1 MGNSSS
7 HFAEF
12 EPKKSSVQLA
22 HDVVLRAAAKD
33 DIEALV
39 AIEDQVRGGDAELRR
54 RGFFNKF
61 ERSSANP
68 ERSQIVLAEL
78 SQEIVGYAEVA
89 WLDSDGGVAPAGYY
103 LVGCTL
109 LPQWRRR
116 GIGRKLTAKRLKW
129 VSERSDAAWYF
140 ANAQNLSSIA
150 MHREFGFHEIARA
163 PQIQRTDFSGGV
175 GVLFGAGL
183 AKSRESVG

>member
-1 MGNSSS
+1 MSTSSS

-12 EPKKSSVQLA
+12 EPTKSSVQLA
-22 HDVVLRAAAKD
+22 HGVVLRAAAKS

-54 RGFFNKF
+54 RGFFGKF
-61 ERSSANP
+61 ERLSVNP

-89 WLDSDGGVAPAGYY
+89 WLGSDGGVAPAGYY

-109 LPQWRRR
+109 LPAWRRQ
-116 GIGRKLTAKRLKW
+116 GIGRKLTAQRLKW
-129 VSERSDAAWYF
+129 IAERGDTAWYF

-150 MHREFGFHEIARA
+150 LHQEFGFREIARA
-163 PQIQRTDFSGGV
+163 PQIQRTEFSGGV
-175 GVLFGAGL
+175 GVLFGADFAAL
-183 AKSRESVG
+183 SQASY